1 MNDYTCRIVRGAEEI
16 YRSTERGI
24 APLIAIIDGG
34 IDVAGAV
41 AYDKIVGKAAALL
54 YVLTGVGAVHA
65 GVLGKAAARLFD
77 ENGIAYTYET
87 LTENIINRK
96 GNRSGR
102 RFACR
107 RVYGIETE
115 TTGYGE
121 RGVKT
126 HFSLQGRRF
135 RHKFN
140 SNDGYV

>member
-1 MNDYTCRIVRGAEEI
+1 MNDYTCRIVRGEEEI

-24 APLIAIIDGG
+24 APLIAIVDGG

-41 AYDKIVGKAAALL
+41 ACDKIVGKAAALL

-96 GNRSGR
+96 GDGV
-102 RFACR
+102 CPME
-107 RVYGIETE
+107 ETVRDVDSPAAAY
-115 TTGYGE
+115 TALKQKLRDMAKGA
-121 RGVKT
+121 
-126 HFSLQGRRF
+126 
-135 RHKFN
+135 
-140 SNDGYV
+140 

>member
-1 MNDYTCRIVRGAEEI
+1 MNDYTCRIVRGEEEI

-24 APLIAIIDGG
+24 APLIAIVDGG

-65 GVLGKAAARLFD
+65 GVLSKAAARLFD

-96 GNRSGR
+96 GGGV
-102 RFACR
+102 CPME
-107 RVYGIETE
+107 ETVRDVDSPAAAY
-115 TTGYGE
+115 TVLKQKLRDMAKGA
-121 RGVKT
+121 
-126 HFSLQGRRF
+126 
-135 RHKFN
+135 
-140 SNDGYV
+140 

>member
-1 MNDYTCRIVRGAEEI
+1 MNDYTCRIVRGEEEI

-24 APLIAIIDGG
+24 APLIAIVDGG

-65 GVLGKAAARLFD
+65 GVLSKAAARLFD

-96 GNRSGR
+96 GDGV
-102 RFACR
+102 CPME
-107 RVYGIETE
+107 ETVRDVDSPAAAY
-115 TTGYGE
+115 TVLKQKLRDMAKGA
-121 RGVKT
+121 
-126 HFSLQGRRF
+126 
-135 RHKFN
+135 
-140 SNDGYV
+140 

>member
-1 MNDYTCRIVRGAEEI
+1 MNDYTCRIVRGEEEI

-34 IDVAGAV
+34 IDVDGAV

-96 GNRSGR
+96 GDGV
-102 RFACR
+102 CPME
-107 RVYGIETE
+107 ETVRDVDSPAAAY
-115 TTGYGE
+115 TVLKQKLRDMAKGA
-121 RGVKT
+121 
-126 HFSLQGRRF
+126 
-135 RHKFN
+135 
-140 SNDGYV
+140 

>member
-1 MNDYTCRIVRGAEEI
+1 MNDYTCRIVRGEEEI

-24 APLIAIIDGG
+24 APLIAIVDGG

-65 GVLGKAAARLFD
+65 GVLSKAAARLFD

-96 GNRSGR
+96 GDGV
-102 RFACR
+102 CPME
-107 RVYGIETE
+107 ETVRDVDSPVAAY
-115 TTGYGE
+115 TVLKQKLRDMAKGA
-121 RGVKT
+121 
-126 HFSLQGRRF
+126 
-135 RHKFN
+135 
-140 SNDGYV
+140 

>member
-1 MNDYTCRIVRGAEEI
+1 MNDYTCRIIRGEEEI

-24 APLIAIIDGG
+24 APLIAIVDGG

-96 GNRSGR
+96 GDGV
-102 RFACR
+102 CPME
-107 RVYGIETE
+107 ETVRDVDSPAAAY
-115 TTGYGE
+115 TVLKQKLRDMAKGA
-121 RGVKT
+121 
-126 HFSLQGRRF
+126 
-135 RHKFN
+135 
-140 SNDGYV
+140 